1 MIYKMTLRNS
11 YDLVREAKDDAIRA
25 GAPSVAAYI
34 KVTYKPEG
42 NGSSKRNGRKEIC
55 NMGS

>member
-11 YDLVREAKDDAIRA
+11 YDLVRESKDDAIRA

-42 NGSSKRNGRKEIC
+42 KERNMQHGILTLKKQL
-55 NMGS
+55 